1 MKRYLAKLAT
11 LFVLFSLTFSASPA
25 RAGEGDQMSVDTYGQ
40 AYAEWVDCRG
50 EGENEVCD
58 MAKIEVVQMR
68 HQERADGQR
77 FEHITLTT
85 ACVQQQR
92 LSGGGRE
99 QVYEFGCSSVSP
111 ESIDVDGIAWAVLS
125 PVRVVLDSRVR
136 CTPDGCE
143 LLPGTREVVAE
154 ASWTGYGEVR
164 LLPGMDANTVDASG
178 TGGAHSRMSITRVS
192 VGRERKPV

>member
-1 MKRYLAKLAT
+1 M
-11 LFVLFSLTFSASPA
+11 SA
-25 RAGEGDQMSVDTYGQ
+25 DTYGQ

-50 EGENEVCD
+50 EGEDEVCD

-68 HQERADGQR
+68 HRERADGQR

-111 ESIDVDGIAWAVLS
+111 ESVDVDGIAWAVLS

-154 ASWTGYGEVR
+154 ASWTGNGEVR
-164 LLPGMDANTVDASG
+164 LLPGMDANTVDVSG
-178 TGGAHSRMSITRVS
+178 TGECSFSNVDNT
-192 VGRERKPV
+192 RERGARTEASLDGITLAPKHLTRASLITGVGKWMVNCR

>member
-1 MKRYLAKLAT
+1 MRRSLNTVAAILSLLALLVSAT
-11 LFVLFSLTFSASPA
+11 PTH
-25 RAGEGDQMSVDTYGQ
+25 AGEGDRMSADTYGL

-50 EGENEVCD
+50 EGENEECN
-58 MAKIEVVQMR
+58 MAKIEVVDQR
-68 HQERADGQR
+68 HRERTDGQQ
-77 FEHITLTT
+77 FERTDLIS

-99 QVYEFGCSSVSP
+99 QVYEFGCSSVSA

-164 LLPGMDANTVDASG
+164 LLPGMDASTVDASG
-178 TGGAHSRMSITRVS
+178 TGDTLSF
-192 VGRERKPV
+192 